1 MRTRHIS
8 LEVLIPEVNEENV
21 GSIFSNSLEPKTEF
35 CGITK
40 LMFSDYETH
49 LVHID
54 VDSGGE
60 VLAHKDD
67 ENFESSRDLSV
78 YFVGIREIGENFGA
92 NSSESYESSTIV
104 DEIEDNMAAENCSDF
119 GDNEVVVED
128 NEKSE
133 EVTFEKPEIVLS
145 QLQISGIID
154 GSRQSSLDET
164 GLYLIEEYEN
174 YTLLELGQPLHVL
187 CVKASHDSST
197 VVEISSSA
205 LYSKFGMVAGVYCFS
220 RISSNL
226 VFLFFHD
233 ILCFGS
239 EGFGNICGCIR
250 DGGTSLV
257 NSLCR
262 EGQLNCPTSHFKGSF
277 LVKCIMALT
286 SDIRCGLAYVC
297 FPALGDQEMM

>member
-1 MRTRHIS
+1 M
-8 LEVLIPEVNEENV
+8 
-21 GSIFSNSLEPKTEF
+21 
-35 CGITK
+35 
-40 LMFSDYETH
+40 
-49 LVHID
+49 
-54 VDSGGE
+54 
-60 VLAHKDD
+60 
-67 ENFESSRDLSV
+67 
-78 YFVGIREIGENFGA
+78 
-92 NSSESYESSTIV
+92 
-104 DEIEDNMAAENCSDF
+104 
-119 GDNEVVVED
+119 ED
-128 NEKSE
+128 NEKNE
-133 EVTFEKPEIVLS
+133 EVKEVIFEKPEIVLS
-145 QLQISGIID
+145 LLQIRCIID

-174 YTLLELGQPLHVL
+174 YTLFELGQPLHAL

-205 LYSKFGMVAGVYCFS
+205 LYSKFGMVAGVYHFS